1 MPDNGI
7 RSFCGQRTAPRVV
20 LVVAAFLIGAGV
32 TWAQEKTPV
41 PDDAAQAKARE
52 LVREVYGKEYEAAKT
67 PSERLALARRLLDAA
82 AGVKGDPANH
92 FVLLRTAKDV
102 AVLAGDAETALE
114 AVGQLVQTFEV
125 DSIQMKVDCLGAVA
139 KAAKSSSQHA
149 ALAEQASSLIDAAVA
164 AEDFEAAGKLGGIAR
179 DSARRARNYTLVKEI
194 VARLK
199 VIDEAKAGYAEY
211 EKAVARLEESPTDPD
226 ANLSAGRYLCL
237 VKGDWE
243 KGIPMLALGSDEALK
258 AVARK
263 DLKGASSA
271 AEQVTLGDGWWELA
285 QTRED
290 GQKEMLLRAGSWYDE
305 AKAGSLSG
313 LALTKVQ
320 KRLEEIERFGR
331 PIAEARPR
339 GVRAAGRVK
348 VTADKVVLWN
358 TRNSSHMDRGAVS
371 CNLML
376 GYRGSTVWFKKG
388 IRMPWNAK
396 TNPSLVV
403 QLPKKVFD
411 TVRVEVI
418 AWHVSGGGLSEIE
431 VFHDEQNIARGRPA
445 RASGQMDARFAPSSV
460 TDGIVQENENYVGYW
475 LLPDS
480 SPGWIEIDFS
490 DVARKK

>member
-1 MPDNGI
+1 MGDDEV
-7 RSFCGQRTAPRVV
+7 RSFCGQRAAPRVV
-20 LVVAAFLIGAGV
+20 LVVAIFLTGSAAA
-32 TWAQEKTPV
+32 WAQERTQV
-41 PDDAAQAKARE
+41 PDAAAQAKARE
-52 LVREVYGKEYEAAKT
+52 LIRDVYGKEYEAAKT
-67 PSERLALARRLLDAA
+67 PAERLALARKLLDAA
-82 AGVKGDPANH
+82 AGAKSDLPSH
-92 FVLLRTAKDV
+92 FVLLRIAKDV
-102 AVLAGDAETALE
+102 AVLAGDAGTARE
-114 AVGQLVQTFEV
+114 AVDQIVGTFEV
-125 DSIQMKVDCLGAVA
+125 DPIQTTVDCLEAVA
-139 KAAKSSSQHA
+139 GTAKSSSQHA
-149 ALAEQASSLIDAAVA
+149 ALAEQAFSLIDEAAA
-164 AEDFEAAGKLGGIAR
+164 ADDFKAAGKLCEIAR
-179 DSARRARNYTLVKEI
+179 ESARRARNYTLTKEI
-194 VARLK
+194 AARLK
-199 VIDEAKAGYAEY
+199 TIEAAEAGYAEY
-211 EKAVARLEESPTDPD
+211 EKALVRLEQSPTDPG

-243 KGIPMLALGSDEALK
+243 KGVAMLALGSDEALK

-271 AEQVTLGDGWWELA
+271 AEQVALGDAWWELA
-285 QTRED
+285 QTREH
-290 GQKEMLLRAGSWYDE
+290 GQKEMLLRAGSWYGE

-411 TVRVEVI
+411 TLRVEVV

-431 VFHDEQNIARGRPA
+431 VYSDEQNIARNRPA
-445 RASGQMDARFAPSSV
+445 RASGQMDARFSPSSV

-490 DVARKK
+490 DVRREK